1 MADAL
6 KLVGVV
12 KRYGAHTAVAGL
24 DLVVPKGSVFGLLG
38 QNGAGKT
45 TTIRMVNDILRPD
58 AGTITL
64 FDALKPGQ
72 EAARRIGYLPEERGL
87 YPKMKVREVLTFFG
101 ELRGVGAAESTRRA
115 AKWLE
120 RLGLATWGEH
130 KVQDL
135 SKGMQQKVQFVTA
148 VLHEPELLILDEP
161 WSGLDPLNAEVLLE
175 IVREEKA
182 KGRTIVFSTHQMEQ
196 AERLCDEVA
205 ILSKAKLVANGPVAK
220 LKRDAARGLKVAVGF
235 DDAAARAAAAGVLAD
250 RALIAKLDE
259 TPTHIVVELANKD
272 AARPLLE
279 QLVAS
284 GAGLRRFEVLEPS
297 LHEIFVE
304 RVTATEEAAA

>member
-1 MADAL
+1 
-6 KLVGVV
+6 
-12 KRYGAHTAVAGL
+12 
-24 DLVVPKGSVFGLLG
+24 
-38 QNGAGKT
+38 
-45 TTIRMVNDILRPD
+45 
-58 AGTITL
+58 
-64 FDALKPGQ
+64 
-72 EAARRIGYLPEERGL
+72 
-87 YPKMKVREVLTFFG
+87 
-101 ELRGVGAAESTRRA
+101 
-115 AKWLE
+115 
-120 RLGLATWGEH
+120 
-130 KVQDL
+130 
-135 SKGMQQKVQFVTA
+135 MQQKVQFVTA

-235 DDAAARAAAAGVLAD
+235 DDATARAAAAGVLAD